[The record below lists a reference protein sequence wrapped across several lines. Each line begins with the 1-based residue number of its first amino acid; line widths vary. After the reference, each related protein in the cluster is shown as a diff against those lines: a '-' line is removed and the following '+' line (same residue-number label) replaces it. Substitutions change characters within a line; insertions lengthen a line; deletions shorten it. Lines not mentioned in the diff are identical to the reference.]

1 MEPKAHWDNLYS
13 ALHPEKLGWYEPHL
27 RVSLDMISAARIDR
41 EARIIDI
48 GGGAS
53 TLVDDL
59 LARGFEH
66 ITVLDLSQAALS
78 LARVRLGGQAGKV
91 RWLKADITSASLP
104 ANHFDLWHDRAVFHF
119 FTNGADREKYVK
131 TMRRSVTAHGHII
144 IGAFSLQA
152 PPKCSGLEVR
162 RYSPELLHRELGEDL
177 ELYEH
182 KCEAHVT
189 PGGVEQM
196 YVYCRFQKPT

>member
-78 LARVRLGGQAGKV
+78 LARARLGEQAGKV
-91 RWLKADITSASLP
+91 WWLAADITSASLP
-104 ANHFDLWHDRAVFHF
+104 PNHFDLWHDRAVFHF
-119 FTNGADREKYVK
+119 LKNGVDRENYIK
-131 TMRRSVTAHGHII
+131 TMRRSVTAHGHIV
-144 IGAFSLQA
+144 IGTFSLQA
-152 PPKCSGLEVR
+152 PPKCSGLEVQ
-162 RYSPELLHRELGEDL
+162 RYSLELLHRELGEDL
-177 ELYEH
+177 ELREH
-182 KCEAHVT
+182 KYDAHMT
-189 PGGVEQM
+189 PGGVEQT